1 MTERLLELT
10 VNNDV
15 PSEQRRAD
23 RIVQRLTGASRRQT
37 QGMFDNDRVQLNGE
51 VCHEPW
57 RWLTDGE
64 RIEVSF
70 EEGQRY
76 AAAKRT
82 PKFWGFQVLHEDS
95 QIIVVDKPAAW
106 LTVPSPKGESNTL
119 VQRVA
124 EYLTK
129 RNRGRAVRVWAVQ
142 RLDRGVSGV
151 IVLARDKQAADAL
164 RREFSE
170 HKPQRQYVAIIAGIM
185 PKDSGEF
192 RSRLTSGPDLR
203 QHSTDDEDEGQLSV
217 TRYRVERRLADA
229 TLVRVELDT
238 GRRNQI
244 RVHFAES
251 GHPVLGDALYE
262 PSLARHPRWTSPRLA
277 LHAEQLGFTHPV
289 TGENLHFTVPP
300 PDEFI
305 RFLTA

>member
-1 MTERLLELT
+1 MTEQILRLT
-10 VNNDV
+10 VNDEL
-15 PSEQRRAD
+15 PEEQRRAD

-37 QGMFDNDRVQLNGE
+37 QGLFDNHRVRLNGE

-57 RWLTDGE
+57 RWLTTGAT
-64 RIEVSF
+64 IEVDF
-70 EEGQRY
+70 VEGQRY
-76 AAAKRT
+76 AAAKRI
-82 PKFWGFQVLHEDS
+82 PKYWGFQVLYEDA

-129 RNRGRAVRVWAVQ
+129 QNRGRPARVWAVQ

-164 RREFSE
+164 RREFSK
-170 HKPQRQYVAIIAGIM
+170 HKPQREYVAIVAGVM
-185 PKDSGEF
+185 KQNAGEF
-192 RSRLTSGPDLR
+192 RSRLTAGEDLR
-203 QHSTDDEDEGQLSV
+203 QHSTDDEHEGQLAV
-217 TRYRVERRLADA
+217 TRFRVERRFADA
-229 TLVRVELDT
+229 TLVRVELET

-251 GHPVLGDALYE
+251 GHPVLGDSLYAPE
-262 PSLARHPRWTSPRLA
+262 HSRNPRWTAPRIA
-277 LHAEQLGFTHPV
+277 LHAEQLGLVHPT
-289 TGENLHFTVPP
+289 TGESLQFTLPVPE
-300 PDEFI
+300 EF
-305 RFLTA
+305 TAFCS